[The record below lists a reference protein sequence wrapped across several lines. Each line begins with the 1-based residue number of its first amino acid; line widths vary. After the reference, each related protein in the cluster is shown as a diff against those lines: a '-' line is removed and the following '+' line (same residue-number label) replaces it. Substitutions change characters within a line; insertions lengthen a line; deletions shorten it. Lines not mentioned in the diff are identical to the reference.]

1 MAQKLKIESS
11 KMKVFKK
18 NKGMSKVS
26 KNILLVFF
34 IAATLNVLGCS
45 KENKPEQNRT
55 DNASALTQ
63 DETKAPGFVLVSTD
77 GKKINLS
84 DYKGK
89 IVILDFWAT
98 WCGPCR
104 RGIPDLVSIQKTY
117 KDKVIVIGISLD
129 DERTKKDILPFMKE
143 YGVNY
148 PVVLGTS
155 EVVAN
160 YGNIQAIPTSFI
172 IDQKGN
178 VVDKYVGLVSKE
190 IYLGRIKTLIGS

>member
-1 MAQKLKIESS
+1 MKFLKS
-11 KMKVFKK
+11 
-18 NKGMSKVS
+18 NKGIIKVS
-26 KNILLVFF
+26 KHIFLVFF

-45 KENKPEQNRT
+45 KKNEPEQNQKE
-55 DNASALTQ
+55 NSGALIQ
-63 DETKAPGFVLVSTD
+63 DETKAPGFTLVSTD

-104 RGIPDLVSIQKTY
+104 RGVPDLVSIQKTY
-117 KDKVIVIGISLD
+117 KDKVVIIGISLD
-129 DERTKKDILPFMKE
+129 DERTKKNILPFMKE